1 MTDLATRPESRST
14 AHSKRSEIK
23 GEPVTAVVARELS
36 GAQLL
41 IEMLER
47 QGVTCIAGVPGG
59 ANLPM
64 YDALSGSDI
73 RHVLARHEQGAGFI
87 AQGMARVTGK
97 AQVCFASSGPGATN
111 LITAVADAHLDSVPL
126 IAITGQV
133 PQAMIGTDAFQ
144 EIDTFGLMLPITKHN
159 YLVRSAEELLEVI
172 PAAFELALSGRPGPV
187 SIDVPKDVQNEKI
200 RVTGLPAAGTRQPDP
215 QVSQQ
220 DVDELLERITAAKKP
235 VLMIGGGIV
244 YANATEHLRT
254 FAEQMDVPAVQTFMG
269 LGVLPSDHPLSLGM
283 LGMHGAPFTNLVL
296 EECDLVVGLGVRF
309 DDRATGKV
317 AEFCP
322 NAEFIHVD
330 IDNSEIGKVLQP
342 VQSIVADVGSVLEK
356 ASNCL
361 QSQKNS
367 RWRQRVDQL
376 RNNHPLLLDGND
388 ELFRPYGAIAAVA
401 ELVDDNANITT
412 DVGQHQMWVA
422 QAYPFVRPRQ
432 WISSGGL
439 GTMGFGLPAAIGM
452 ALAMPDRT
460 TICFSGDG
468 SLMMNIQE
476 FATAAEHNLNL
487 KVIVLNNNHLG
498 LVRQQQTLFYNKNL
512 SAVKFEQRTD
522 FPAVARAMGMAGL
535 DLSDCEDPRQAL
547 REALTQPGPCLINIP
562 IAETEMVFPMVAP
575 GGANKDM
582 ITSETSVCGPAT
594 AAGDQSPGASA

>member
-1 MTDLATRPESRST
+1 MATEAGRPVV
-14 AHSKRSEIK
+14 
-23 GEPVTAVVARELS
+23 PVTRKVS
-36 GAQLL
+36 GAQLI
-41 IEMLER
+41 IELLER
-47 QGVTCIAGVPGG
+47 QKVTCIAGVPGG

-64 YDALSGSDI
+64 YDALSQSSI
-73 RHVLARHEQGAGFI
+73 KHVLARHEQGAGFI

-126 IAITGQV
+126 VAITGQV

-187 SIDVPKDVQNEKI
+187 SIDVPKDVQNETI
-200 RVTGLPAAGTRQPDP
+200 TISELPAPGCRLADP
-215 QVSQQ
+215 VVSSEQVKAM
-220 DVDELLERITAAKKP
+220 LLAIQSAQRP

-244 YANATEHLRT
+244 YAGATDDLRY
-254 FAEQMDVPAVQTFMG
+254 FAEQLDVPAVQTFMG
-269 LGVLPSDHPLSLGM
+269 LGVLPAGHPLSLGM
-283 LGMHGAPFTNLVL
+283 LGMHGAPYTNLVL
-296 EECDLVVGLGVRF
+296 EECDLLVGLGVRF

-317 AEFCP
+317 AAFCP
-322 NAEFIHVD
+322 NAQFVHVD
-330 IDNSEIGKVLQP
+330 IDNSEIGKVLEP
-342 VQSIVADVGSVLEK
+342 MQSIAADVGGVLRMANEVLEK
-356 ASNCL
+356 QSNAQWRERVAQL
-361 QSQKNS
+361 KN
-367 RWRQRVDQL
+367 D
-376 RNNHPLLLDGND
+376 HPLVLDGND

-401 ELVDDNANITT
+401 DIVGEDANIST

-452 ALAMPDRT
+452 ALAAPDHKT
-460 TICFSGDG
+460 VCFSGDG
-468 SLMMNIQE
+468 SLMMNLQE
-476 FATAAEHNLNL
+476 FATAAEHNLDL
-487 KVIVLNNNHLG
+487 KVIILNNNHLG
-498 LVRQQQTLFYNKNL
+498 LVRQQQTLFYKRNL
-512 SAVKFEQRTD
+512 SAVKFEQKTD
-522 FPAVARAMGMAGL
+522 FPAVARAMGVSGV
-535 DLSDCEDPRQAL
+535 DLSECDDPYQSLQDAL
-547 REALTQPGPCLINIP
+547 AAPGPFLINIP

-582 ITSETSVCGPAT
+582 IVSESATDQDPIAATSTAVSTGAAT
-594 AAGDQSPGASA
+594 PHGVEA